1 MSPKGASDEQGAD
14 EERNSENIS
23 TKMKPNT
30 STNDNSVLPKSCK
43 STNGESNSIQEPVPK
58 NKGNMERREKRSGS
72 IRSRGSN
79 IGDSSELEASE
90 TDETDERRISSR
102 RDQDCGSSSRSRTP
116 ERPGSDFGGSPGP
129 FSSHQQQQF
138 LQAGIPYLHLLPA
151 HIRNDAARL
160 FLMPQML
167 PPELAAAAAAAA
179 AATSTSNQ
187 SPSPGASG
195 GVNSNINASQTVMP
209 SSSAG
214 GTGKSEKTSSGEN
227 SRSGAMYVCE
237 PCNIKFSSSRTLEAH
252 QTYYCSFR
260 KDLGRIEGDDG
271 KSELMMQPSGSGS
284 SSKKRD
290 RENSDEHEMT
300 MDESMESIDSF
311 SGSGMNQSK
320 NLKTGKLYS
329 CIFCSYSADKK
340 VSLNRHMRMH
350 SGLSISNQMPNTNSK
365 DEQAHLSAASIAAG
379 TSGARPVT
387 PGKSSSVS
395 SSAKNVPESVSALE
409 RYCQDCDIQFSSIKT
424 YRVHKQYY
432 CSTRHV
438 LKAQH
443 SAVAAAV
450 AASGVTIGGSPIPSA
465 ALGKAPVELG
475 PGVTVTP
482 VGKSSASVTSACSPI
497 PGDGSPV
504 STPGPLAS
512 QPFVVLPTN
521 PIIVVPYCFI
531 QGASFLPGNVLPSHN
546 AIIVLPN
553 GTVQSLP
560 GSANAT
566 GGIPIPVPSPSPQ
579 SMLMGSHMMMH
590 SPFPTSATP
599 GPSNMGLMSPNNLAF
614 PDPKEMMKLM
624 SSSSGQ
630 KGSRGDEDLIS
641 SNKLQKPST
650 RNSGRSSRSS
660 DESSNH
666 HEHHTRS
673 NHSHGN
679 EACDDSMPAIDL
691 TFRGIQ
697 PKKELASGGDE
708 EKENREVCA
717 ASRSSRNV
725 SHESISGTHEE
736 GNSRSAT
743 PATSGP
749 VASASTAHHNMQDS
763 QRDRESVSP
772 LEKMSLGSGSGGKR
786 TPRPSSASVSSSC
799 STPPA
804 LCEPKLNGMISHIMS
819 PGVKDQ
825 HDSTSLNNKMVMMML
840 NAGAA
845 AAAAAAALEG
855 NGSNGSSSRGG
866 KAIKGSAAADY
877 NSVLEMT
884 RSRASSTGEGKIS
897 PVATQLPGG
906 AILTSAS
913 NQSLAELLMT
923 NPPELNESLAKLNPQ
938 LLMNAH
944 RASGSPVGFNFN
956 LNPAFMQALS
966 PEIAM
971 RLLDPAYLSSL
982 QQSIQQ
988 QQQQQQQASATAQ
1001 TAQGPVK
1008 RGVSKCIECDIVF
1021 YKYENYLVH
1030 KEHYCAARA
1039 NTNASGSSSNVSFPQ
1054 SKTPTGKLPHG
1065 KNLNIRD
1072 NGNHR
1077 SSSVGKDACRMSS
1090 CSSPSKS
1097 EIGDDECI
1105 SPPPPVHRK
1114 GSISTMR
1121 KSPDSSSIA
1130 QSLLLTK
1137 PKTKSPP
1144 NPISSPVH
1152 ISPAPSPSGSH
1163 HSNSSRDHGKGA
1175 NSSNAN
1181 NQYPCSICGVKFST
1195 IDNLQT
1201 HQFYYCN
1208 KRKGS
1213 SSCDNAGDNEFCGES
1228 KNGSSS
1234 NGNNGEAMI
1243 MGLPTN
1249 NALHEKD
1256 LVTGVGTSRNKS
1268 PGPGSVCRNGFQ
1280 RCGKCKLP
1288 IPEDQMSTHIR
1299 VCLGTS
1305 TPSFGNGSRVGES
1318 GGIGVGAP
1326 VGWKCPCCD
1335 VYSPTV
1341 SAAQKHLETHT
1352 GIRAFKCL
1360 LCGYRGN
1367 TLRGMRTHIRTHFD
1381 RRVCDLLE
1389 GDYMTCITANDVDPP
1404 APTNTNNNSNSS
1416 NSSNNVHAQLALNAT
1431 SPPLHPDQILR
1442 TMPSPT
1448 ALAAVSRATAAQMG
1462 NEIAPGVKTN
1472 NNTGVSGKH
1481 SRSSPEASKSVNQ
1494 SSTRGHSTFI
1504 RASCSPS
1511 PPPNAL
1517 NDEISSDVK
1526 IFQSPSEM
1534 MMMTMMTE
1542 NDSNTSAENNN
1553 QLHYCNL
1560 CNYSSP
1566 YKGSILKHMKLVHKV
1581 PLDISSAEEA
1591 AALMMMQGDHEGL
1604 ATMSMM
1610 MNRGEMSERMIMDDV
1625 NGTSRDSSRNSTPKS
1640 TLDYAMSQGFSIAAG
1655 KSLSPAVAASLSESC
1670 STRSRR
1676 ATSTVVPNGTSGL
1689 CIKEER
1695 SESEGDCA
1703 ERKCSSQSS
1712 AEDDINGGAATST
1725 NKSVSSVE
1733 KQQQSSTTGSSSS
1746 GAASGNYCKSCDIS
1760 FNYVSSFNA
1769 HKKFYCSSHI
1779 SSDTEPQERAETPVQ

>member
-1 MSPKGASDEQGAD
+1 
-14 EERNSENIS
+14 
-23 TKMKPNT
+23 
-30 STNDNSVLPKSCK
+30 
-43 STNGESNSIQEPVPK
+43 
-58 NKGNMERREKRSGS
+58 MERRDGV
-72 IRSRGSN
+72 
-79 IGDSSELEASE
+79 
-90 TDETDERRISSR
+90 
-102 RDQDCGSSSRSRTP
+102 
-116 ERPGSDFGGSPGP
+116 
-129 FSSHQQQQF
+129 
-138 LQAGIPYLHLLPA
+138 GIEVD
-151 HIRNDAARL
+151 DAK
-160 FLMPQML
+160 P
-167 PPELAAAAAAAA
+167 
-179 AATSTSNQ
+179 
-187 SPSPGASG
+187 
-195 GVNSNINASQTVMP
+195 
-209 SSSAG
+209 
-214 GTGKSEKTSSGEN
+214 
-227 SRSGAMYVCE
+227 
-237 PCNIKFSSSRTLEAH
+237 
-252 QTYYCSFR
+252 
-260 KDLGRIEGDDG
+260 
-271 KSELMMQPSGSGS
+271 ELMMQPSGSGS
-284 SSKKRD
+284 SSKNKRD
-290 RENSDEHEMT
+290 RENSEEHEMT
-300 MDESMESIDSF
+300 MDESMESMDSF
-311 SGSGMNQSK
+311 SGNQSK

-350 SGLSISNQMPNTNSK
+350 SGLSISNQMPNAK
-365 DEQAHLSAASIAAG
+365 DEQGHLSAASIAAG

-387 PGKSSSVS
+387 PGKSSSAS
-395 SSAKNVPESVSALE
+395 SSLKNLPESVSAME

-424 YRVHKQYY
+424 FRVHKQYY

-443 SAVAAAV
+443 ASVAAAV
-450 AASGVTIGGSPIPSA
+450 AASIGGSPVPSA

-482 VGKSSASVTSACSPI
+482 VGKSSASVTSACSHI
-497 PGDGSPV
+497 PGEGSPV
-504 STPGPLAS
+504 STPGPLSS
-512 QPFVVLPTN
+512 QPFVMLPTN
-521 PIIVVPYCFI
+521 PVIVVPYCFI
-531 QGASFLPGNVLPSHN
+531 QGASFLPGSVLPSHN

-560 GSANAT
+560 GSANTA

-579 SMLMGSHMMMH
+579 SMLLGSHMMMH

-599 GPSNMGLMSPNNLAF
+599 GPSNMGNHGGLMSPNNLAF

-630 KGSRGDEDLIS
+630 KSSRGEDDMIS
-641 SNKLQKPST
+641 SNKLQKSSA

-660 DESSNH
+660 DENSSH
-666 HEHHTRS
+666 HDHHTRASHSQS
-673 NHSHGN
+673 N
-679 EACDDSMPAIDL
+679 EVCDDSMPAIDL

-697 PKKELASGGDE
+697 PKKELTSGGDE
-708 EKENREVCA
+708 EKENRDVCAAA

-725 SHESISGTHEE
+725 SHDSISGTHED
-736 GNSRSAT
+736 GSRSRSAT
-743 PATSGP
+743 PATSVP
-749 VASASTAHHNMQDS
+749 VASASAAHNDS

-772 LEKMSLGSGSGGKR
+772 MEKMSVGSGSGGKR
-786 TPRPSSASVSSSC
+786 TPRPSSTSVSSSC

-804 LCEPKLNGMISHIMS
+804 LCEPKLNGMMSHIMS
-819 PGVKDQ
+819 P
-825 HDSTSLNNKMVMMML
+825 
-840 NAGAA
+840 

-855 NGSNGSSSRGG
+855 NGSNGSSSSTRGG

-877 NSVLEMT
+877 NSVLELT
-884 RSRASSTGEGKIS
+884 RSRASSSGEGKIS

-971 RLLDPAYLSSL
+971 RLLDPAYLTSL

-988 QQQQQQQASATAQ
+988 QQQQQVAVTAQ
-1001 TAQGPVK
+1001 TAQGPIK

-1030 KEHYCAARA
+1030 KEHYCAAR
-1039 NTNASGSSSNVSFPQ
+1039 TNPNAAAGGNFPP
-1054 SKTPTGKLPHG
+1054 SKTLPNKLQHG
-1065 KNLNIRD
+1065 KNVNNRD

-1077 SSSVGKDACRMSS
+1077 SSSVGKDGCRMSS

-1114 GSISTMR
+1114 GSLTNLR
-1121 KSPDSSSIA
+1121 KSPDSSSVG
-1130 QSLLLTK
+1130 QSLLVTK
-1137 PKTKSPP
+1137 GKPTKSPQ
-1144 NPISSPVH
+1144 NAIASPVN

-1163 HSNSSRDHGKGA
+1163 HSNSSSRDKSA
-1175 NSSNAN
+1175 AN

-1208 KRKGS
+1208 NKRKAS
-1213 SSCDNAGDNEFCGES
+1213 SSCDNNSGGDNEYCGES

-1234 NGNNGEAMI
+1234 NGNNGDALI

-1249 NALHEKD
+1249 AD
-1256 LVTGVGTSRNKS
+1256 VMTGISRNKS
-1268 PGPGSVCRNGFQ
+1268 PGPGSGCRNGFT
-1280 RCGKCKLP
+1280 RCGKCKLA

-1299 VCLGTS
+1299 VCLGTAS
-1305 TPSFGNGSRVGES
+1305 PSFGNGARVGES
-1318 GGIGVGAP
+1318 GVGAP

-1404 APTNTNNNSNSS
+1404 APPTNNATHANAQISL
-1416 NSSNNVHAQLALNAT
+1416 NVT
-1431 SPPLHPDQILR
+1431 SPPLHPDQIHR
-1442 TMPSPT
+1442 AMPSPT
-1448 ALAAVSRATAAQMG
+1448 ALAAVNRG
-1462 NEIAPGVKTN
+1462 NEMAKAN
-1472 NNTGVSGKH
+1472 NNGGKH
-1481 SRSSPEASKSVNQ
+1481 SRYSPEVSKSVNQ
-1494 SSTRGHSTFI
+1494 SSNRGAPAVI

-1517 NDEISSDVK
+1517 NDEASSDVK

-1566 YKGSILKHMKLVHKV
+1566 YKGNILKHMKLVHKV
-1581 PLDISSAEEA
+1581 PLDISTAEEA

-1610 MNRGEMSERMIMDDV
+1610 MNRGEMSERMIIDDV

-1640 TLDYAMSQGFSIAAG
+1640 TLDYAMSQGFSIAPA
-1655 KSLSPAVAASLSESC
+1655 KSLSPAVAASLSETC
-1670 STRSRR
+1670 STRARR
-1676 ATSTVVPNGTSGL
+1676 ATGVANGTTGL

-1695 SESEGDCA
+1695 SESEGDCG

-1712 AEDDINGGAATST
+1712 AEDDNINGGGGSVMAPSS
-1725 NKSVSSVE
+1725 KSASSSAD
-1733 KQQQSSTTGSSSS
+1733 KQQQSSTTGSSS
-1746 GAASGNYCKSCDIS
+1746 AASGNYCKSCDIS

-1769 HKKFYCSSHI
+1769 HKKFYCSSHV
-1779 SSDTEPQERAETPVQ
+1779 SSDSEPQERAETPVQ